1 MRIRKGFV
9 IQEVGGQWIAVA
21 TGEAAKQFGGIAKL
35 NATGALVWRGLEEGL
50 TRDEIVARMLA
61 EYDATAEQAAADVDA
76 LCQRLL
82 DAGIAEE

>member
-35 NATGALVWRGLEEGL
+35 NATGALVWRGLEE
-50 TRDEIVARMLA
+50 E
-61 EYDATAEQAAADVDA
+61 
-76 LCQRLL
+76 
-82 DAGIAEE
+82 